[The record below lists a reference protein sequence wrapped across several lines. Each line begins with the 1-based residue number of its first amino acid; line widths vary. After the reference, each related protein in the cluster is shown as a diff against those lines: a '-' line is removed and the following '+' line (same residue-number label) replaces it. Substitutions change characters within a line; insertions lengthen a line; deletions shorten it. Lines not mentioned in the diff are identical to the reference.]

1 MRCKVGDLAV
11 IVRSRAGNEG
21 KIVRCLEFRPA
32 QGFIR
37 LNGSTY
43 KAEAWRVDVALPTE
57 ANVLTS
63 IVRDRNLRPIR
74 PDEGTDETLLWAG
87 LPKETVNA

>member
-11 IVRSRAGNEG
+11 IVRSNRGFEG
-21 KIVRCLEFRPA
+21 CLA
-32 QGFIR
+32 QVVGPIEKYDVT
-37 LNGSTY
+37 GD
-43 KAEAWRVDVALPTE
+43 WRIEIFGHPSPHSSRQWTATD
-57 ANVLTS
+57 S
-63 IVRDRNLRPIR
+63 HLRPIR